1 MGVPLGRK
9 NENEKSLYQNGVP
22 AVAGI
27 TVTAKY
33 HQAKYH
39 QAKYG

>member
-1 MGVPLGRK
+1 MKMK
-9 NENEKSLYQNGVP
+9 NETSLYRNGVP

-33 HQAKYH
+33 HQAKY
-39 QAKYG
+39 G